1 MVPTKLQIKD
11 IILKALEEDMGD
23 GDITTNR
30 IVPLERRGNGQF
42 VAKKG
47 GVIAGLQVA
56 EAAFLALDDQV
67 QFEAMINDG
76 ERVESGKTIA
86 TVEGKGRAL
95 LSAERVALNFLQRI
109 SGIASLTRKFVDAV
123 NGTSAVILDTRKTAP
138 GLRAFDKWAVLL
150 GGGQNHRIG
159 LFDMVLIKD
168 NHIHIAGS
176 ITKAISRV
184 RAGAGGGVEI
194 EVEVR
199 DIEELKEA
207 LELKVD
213 RILLDNMNVK
223 ELAQAVQIT
232 DGRVPLEASG
242 NVDLDNVAAIAA
254 TGVNYI
260 SVGRLTHSAKALD
273 ISFSMDES

>member
-1 MVPTKLQIKD
+1 MVPTEPQIRD
-11 IILKALEEDMGD
+11 VVRKALEEDMGD
-23 GDITTNR
+23 GDITTNL
-30 IVPLERRGNGQF
+30 IVPLDRRGYGRLI
-42 VAKKG
+42 AKEK
-47 GVIAGLQVA
+47 GVIGGLQVA
-56 EAAFLALDDQV
+56 KAAFLALDDQV

-76 ERVESGKTIA
+76 ERAKSGKIIA

-109 SGIASLTRKFVDAV
+109 SGIASLTRQFVDAV
-123 NGTSAVILDTRKTAP
+123 SGTSAVILDTRKTAP

-150 GGGQNHRIG
+150 GGGQNHRFG

-176 ITKAISRV
+176 ITKAVSRV
-184 RAGAGGGVEI
+184 RTGPGGGFEI

-199 DIEELKEA
+199 DMEELKEA

-213 RILLDNMNVK
+213 RILLDNMNTK
-223 ELAQAVQIT
+223 ELAQAVKIA

-260 SVGRLTHSAKALD
+260 SIGRLTHSAKALD
-273 ISFSMDES
+273 ISFLMEEI